1 MIHRIFCLV
10 LACLLIGQPLI
21 QPIFAQASTKRI
33 TIAVFDFEGKGI
45 SASEAAALT
54 DRFRSVL
61 VETQKFI
68 VVEREKINLILKEIG
83 LQMSGV
89 ISEESISQA
98 GKLLGVNQIIT
109 GSIGKI
115 EDTYT
120 VDLRI
125 IHVETGKVARTVS
138 ENVSGSKEN
147 LIALLERLAKRLAGI
162 RIERMTYEIK
172 IFSEPG
178 NSSVYVDGK
187 YLGLSPLVVS
197 IEEGVH
203 EIRIKHDGYKEWKA
217 KVKVHKSGKLVAKLE
232 KKTTR
237 KKTWFW
243 VGAGTLVA
251 GGGILAAVLLG
262 SRQASATV
270 TEQEEPIGLP
280 PLPPGQK

>member
-1 MIHRIFCLV
+1 MNRCILCFILV
-10 LACLLIGQPLI
+10 FLLIT
-21 QPIFAQASTKRI
+21 QPILQLVMGQVPAKRVN
-33 TIAVFDFEGKGI
+33 IAVFDFEGKGI
-45 SASEAAALT
+45 SAAEAAALT

-61 VETQKFI
+61 VETQKFT
-68 VVEREKINLILKEIG
+68 VVEREKINLILEEIG

-98 GKLLGVNQIIT
+98 GKLLGVQQIIT

-125 IHVETGKVARTVS
+125 VNVETGKVTRTMS

-147 LIALLERLAKRLAGI
+147 LIALLERLAKQLAGI
-162 RIERMTYEIK
+162 RIELKTFEIK

-187 YLGLSPLVVS
+187 YLGLSPLVATL
-197 IEEGVH
+197 EEGVH
-203 EIRIKHDGYKEWKA
+203 EVRIKHDGYREWKG
-217 KVKVHKSGKLVAKLE
+217 KVKVNKAGKLTVKLE
-232 KKTTR
+232 KKASR

-262 SRQASATV
+262 SKQGAGLAS
-270 TEQEEPIGLP
+270 EQEEPIGLP